1 MSNHEFNRRTLIGA
15 LAGATAATC
24 LAARADEPPAAK
36 GKFAIALHGGAGKSP
51 EAADREAV
59 ERSLG
64 AALDLG
70 VKLLKEGGT
79 SLDAVERVIRFLEDD
94 PLFNAGRGA
103 VFNAAG
109 GHELDASIMDG
120 RTRACGAV
128 AAVRTVRNP
137 ISLSRLVMEKT
148 RHVLLAAD
156 GAERFADEMQVERVE
171 NTWFDTDKQRR
182 AWDRVKTEE
191 AKAEAAKA
199 EAAKQ
204 SRATIAPSASLA
216 TNHSPPTLHYGT
228 VGCVVLDTHG
238 NLAAGTST
246 GGLTNKRFGRVGDS
260 PIVGAGTYADNATCA
275 VSCTGIGEQFI
286 RHAVAY
292 DISARLAYR
301 QQPLAEAIHEI
312 LTKRLN
318 PSDGG
323 IIAVGADGTIAM
335 DFSTAGM
342 ARAAA
347 DWRGRREVKIGR

>member
-1 MSNHEFNRRTLIGA
+1 MSIHPFNRRTLIGA
-15 LAGATAATC
+15 LAGAAAAHC

-64 AALDLG
+64 EALDLG
-70 VKLLKEGGT
+70 VKLLKDGGT
-79 SLDAVERVIRFLEDD
+79 GLDAVERVIRFLEDD

-120 RTRACGAV
+120 GTRACGAV

-156 GAERFADEMQVERVE
+156 GAERFADEIQVERVE
-171 NTWFDTDKQRR
+171 NSWFDTDKQRR
-182 AWDRVKTEE
+182 ALDRVKTEE
-191 AKAEAAKA
+191 AKAEAT
-199 EAAKQ
+199 KQ
-204 SRATIAPSASLA
+204 SRVIRESSVPLTTTHSLL
-216 TNHSPPTLHYGT
+216 TLHYGT

-301 QQPLAEAIHEI
+301 QQPLADAVNEI

-318 PSDGG
+318 PNDGG

-347 DWRGRREVKIGR
+347 DSGGRREVKIGR

>member
-1 MSNHEFNRRTLIGA
+1 MSIHPFNRRTLIGA
-15 LAGATAATC
+15 LAGAAAAHC

-64 AALDLG
+64 EALDLG
-70 VKLLKEGGT
+70 VKLLKDGGT

-171 NTWFDTDKQRR
+171 NTWFNTDKQRR
-182 AWDRVKTEE
+182 ALDRVKTEE
-191 AKAEAAKA
+191 AKAEAT
-199 EAAKQ
+199 KQ
-204 SRATIAPSASLA
+204 SRVIRESSVPLTTTHSLL
-216 TNHSPPTLHYGT
+216 TLHYGT

-260 PIVGAGTYADNATCA
+260 PLVGAGTYADNATCA

-301 QQPLAEAIHEI
+301 QQPLADAVNEI

-318 PSDGG
+318 PNDGG

-347 DWRGRREVKIGR
+347 DSGGRREVKIGR

>member
-1 MSNHEFNRRTLIGA
+1 MSIHPFNRRTLIGA
-15 LAGATAATC
+15 LAGAAAAHC

-64 AALDLG
+64 EALDLG
-70 VKLLKEGGT
+70 VKLLKDGGT
-79 SLDAVERVIRFLEDD
+79 GLDAVERVIRFLEDD

-120 RTRACGAV
+120 GTRACGAV

-171 NTWFDTDKQRR
+171 NSWFDTDKQRR
-182 AWDRVKTEE
+182 ALDRVKTEE
-191 AKAEAAKA
+191 AKAEAT
-199 EAAKQ
+199 KQ
-204 SRATIAPSASLA
+204 SRVIRESSVPLTTTHSLL
-216 TNHSPPTLHYGT
+216 TLHYGT

-301 QQPLAEAIHEI
+301 QQPLADAVNEI

-318 PSDGG
+318 PNDGG
-323 IIAVGADGTIAM
+323 IIAIGADGTIAM

-347 DWRGRREVKIGR
+347 DSGGRREVKIGR

>member
-1 MSNHEFNRRTLIGA
+1 MSIHPFNRRTLIGA
-15 LAGATAATC
+15 LAGAAAAHC

-64 AALDLG
+64 EALDLG
-70 VKLLKEGGT
+70 VKLLKDGGT

-120 RTRACGAV
+120 GTRACGAV

-171 NTWFDTDKQRR
+171 NTWFNTDKQRR
-182 AWDRVKTEE
+182 ALDRVKTEE
-191 AKAEAAKA
+191 AKAEAT
-199 EAAKQ
+199 KQ
-204 SRATIAPSASLA
+204 SRVIRESSVPLTTTHSLL
-216 TNHSPPTLHYGT
+216 TLHYGT

-301 QQPLAEAIHEI
+301 QQPLADAVNEI

-318 PSDGG
+318 PNDGG
-323 IIAVGADGTIAM
+323 IIAIGADGTIAM

-347 DWRGRREVKIGR
+347 DSGGRREVKIGR